1 MAIRIGYNGQVSSG
15 LVFAFDTADFF
26 NSYRGEPT
34 VNRIPTPETNSYPR
48 AGNGWGT
55 YNTNRYYPFFSIG
68 SVSSVSNN
76 IVTTAGS
83 HTMRS
88 FDVLRPETNGGGVST
103 GTNYLVKK
111 ISDTQFSLHAY
122 NGSQDGSQGYINPT
136 TRGYKVHDSYWLDE
150 RVSINASS
158 FPTSWVGEAHLP
170 NAGLVKEVIVGGFDV
185 YPSQKTDCIRQHV
198 HRPDGVAD
206 HMAYGPDANF
216 TPNTQVTASFWSRSV
231 TPSAVGRSINFYHYT
246 YGQTSPTAYAM
257 GAVLGP
263 VGVWQRHSYQFTSP
277 NSNAISY
284 WFNPGGPYS
293 YDIANIQIEQNSKA
307 TPFVAGT
314 RSNTGA
320 LFDIAGGATLDLTNV
335 SFDSNAQ
342 PVFDGT
348 NDSISVSLP
357 SSISVYCLEM
367 VWYNNNAIPN
377 NDGAI
382 GGPST
387 YQTPI
392 EFNGNRSGVH
402 LGGWT
407 GGMTNEAIHIWNGGA
422 TSNRVYVAA
431 GYHHVVFNWNGTTY
445 DIWVDGVNTT
455 TYYQSGSNYAPLI
468 TASSIKLGND
478 MDGYCFN
485 GSIPVT
491 KIYNQA
497 LSADEVI
504 QNFKSYKK
512 RFNL

>member
-170 NAGLVKEVIVGGFDV
+170 NAGLVKEIIVGGFDV

-198 HRPDGVAD
+198 HRPDGVSD

-231 TPSAVGRSINFYHYT
+231 TPNAVGRNINFYHYT
-246 YGQTSPTAYAM
+246 YGQTGPTAYAM

-277 NSNAISY
+277 NSYAISY

-314 RSNTGA
+314 RSSTSS
-320 LFDIAGGATLDLTNV
+320 LIDIAGGKQIDIANV
-335 SFDSNAQ
+335 SFNSTGGI
-342 PVFDGT
+342 VFDGT
-348 NDSISVSLP
+348 NDYASISGPVLSANQSAYTIEAVFKTQATATQVIWEQNSAGVTQHQRACMILLSNGYGGFNGQSNDYHSVIPYSLNTWYHWTIVVDKSD
-357 SSISVYCLEM
+357 SSYPIKL
-367 VWYNNNAIPN
+367 YNNGALYSQGTPTGGASNLN
-377 NDGAI
+377 VGTHGSAI
-382 GGPST
+382 GYKLNSNAEYFSGEIPLVKV
-387 YQTPI
+387 Y
-392 EFNGNRSGVH
+392 NRA
-402 LGGWT
+402 L
-407 GGMTNEAIHIWNGGA
+407 
-422 TSNRVYVAA
+422 TS
-431 GYHHVVFNWNGTTY
+431 
-445 DIWVDGVNTT
+445 
-455 TYYQSGSNYAPLI
+455 S
-468 TASSIKLGND
+468 
-478 MDGYCFN
+478 
-485 GSIPVT
+485 
-491 KIYNQA
+491 
-497 LSADEVI
+497 EVS
-504 QNFKSYKK
+504 QNFNTYKK